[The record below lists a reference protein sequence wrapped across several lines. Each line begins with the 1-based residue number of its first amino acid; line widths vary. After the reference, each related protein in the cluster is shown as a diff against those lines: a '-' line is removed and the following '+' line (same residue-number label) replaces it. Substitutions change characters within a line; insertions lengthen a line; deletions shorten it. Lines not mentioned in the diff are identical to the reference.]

1 MKRMENYQAKDTKVH
16 EGCGYLP
23 SCAPLANPF
32 VPFQRNDPARY
43 EAPEWLVRGTLFPGL
58 DLPFLGMVNENAL
71 PATPMHEL
79 QALGFAINELI
90 LYLDTHSD
98 DQEAAQLLQSY
109 SELYRKGLEIV
120 RQQSGPMRGI
130 DAVMDGKFRWLDGGW
145 PWEYRDHKED

>member
-1 MKRMENYQAKDTKVH
+1 
-16 EGCGYLP
+16 
-23 SCAPLANPF
+23 
-32 VPFQRNDPARY
+32 
-43 EAPEWLVRGTLFPGL
+43 
-58 DLPFLGMVNENAL
+58 MVNENAL